1 VSNEKKNLSPI
12 LIIAVLVLAVAAI
25 LYFTVLRGDETD
37 TTSTEGLRFGMV
49 TDVGGLGDQ
58 SFNDSAH
65 EGLQRAAAELGAE
78 ITVVESK
85 AMDQYETNL
94 RNLAEQGYDMI
105 WGIGFLLTDA
115 VKNVAEQYPDIKFG
129 LIDASFT
136 DADGNPLVIPNVQ
149 NVLFKENEG
158 SFLVGVIAA
167 MTTKTN
173 VVGFVGGMQLP
184 LIEKFEAGF
193 IAGVRAVNP
202 DITILS
208 AYTGKFD
215 DPAKGKE
222 LALAQFGQNAD
233 VVYHASGSCGIGVI
247 EAAKERGLWAIGVDS
262 DQNHLAPEN
271 VLTSMMKRVD
281 VGVFNGCK
289 AVAEGTFEP
298 GIVTLGLPEGGVGY
312 APTSYEDVDAEILA
326 HVDEL
331 AAKIAAGEIMVPE
344 TPAEAKM
351 FVLE

>member
-25 LYFTVLRGDETD
+25 LYFTVLRGDDTD
-37 TTSTEGLRFGMV
+37 TTSSETLRFAMV

-58 SFNDSAH
+58 SFNDSAN
-65 EGLQRAAAELGAE
+65 EGLERAKAELGAE
-78 ITVVESK
+78 IIVVESK

-105 WGIGFLLTDA
+105 WGVGFLLTDA
-115 VKNVAEQYPDIKFG
+115 IKNVAEQYPDIKFG
-129 LIDASFT
+129 LVDASFT
-136 DADGNPLVIPNVQ
+136 DADGNLLVLPNVM
-149 NVLFKENEG
+149 NVLFKEQEG

-167 MTTKTN
+167 LTTKTN
-173 VVGFVGGMQLP
+173 VVGFVGGMQFP
-184 LIEKFEAGF
+184 LIEKFEAGY

-202 DITILS
+202 DIKVLS

-215 DPAKGKE
+215 DPARGKE
-222 LALAQFGQNAD
+222 MAIGQFGQNAD
-233 VVYHASGSCGIGVI
+233 VIYHASGACGIGVI
-247 EAAKERGLWAIGVDS
+247 EAAKEKGLWAIGVDS

-289 AVAEGTFEP
+289 TLYDNAFVP
-298 GIVTLGLPEGGVGY
+298 GVTTLGLPEGGVGY
-312 APTSYEDVDAEILA
+312 APTTSEDVDAEILA
-326 HVDEL
+326 RVDEL
-331 AAKIAAGEIMVPE
+331 AAKIAAGEIVVPE
-344 TPAEAKM
+344 TPAEAKL
-351 FVLE
+351 FILE